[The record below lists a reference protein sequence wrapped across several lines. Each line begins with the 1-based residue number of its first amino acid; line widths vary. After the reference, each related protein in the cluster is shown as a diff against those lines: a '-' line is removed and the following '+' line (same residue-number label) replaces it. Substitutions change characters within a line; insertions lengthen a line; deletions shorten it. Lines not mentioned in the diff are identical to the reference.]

1 MDRSDQADTA
11 QPGAGRAAHT
21 YAAIDLGTN
30 NCRLL
35 VAQSD
40 GDGFRVIDAFS
51 RIVRLGEGLV
61 ATNRLSDPAM
71 GRAIEAMRICASKV
85 RRNGAS
91 RIRAVA
97 TEACRRADNGSEFV
111 SRAFQESGI
120 QLEIIETL
128 EEARLALTG
137 CAPLYDPPDG
147 DESFALLFDIG
158 GGSTQVTW
166 LRLEE
171 PSPGCA
177 HPDFTVLGSV
187 SLPCGVVTLS
197 ERFDAVENAAGFVSL
212 ETYTT
217 VCEHVRD
224 LLAPFEREFGITT
237 HVAAGRVQM
246 VGTSGTVTTLTGVLL
261 DLPRYDRSRVDGRA
275 LTFEEI
281 DQGRNQLMALDRSGR
296 AAHPCIGP
304 QRADLVIAGCAVLH
318 AICDIWPVGQLKV
331 ADRGLR
337 EGILH
342 GLMRDADRD
351 ADRDAAIAG

>member
-1 MDRSDQADTA
+1 MARSDQTSTS
-11 QPGAGRAAHT
+11 QPAAGRAAHT

-35 VAQSD
+35 VAQPD
-40 GDGFRVIDAFS
+40 GDGFQVIDAFS

-61 ATNRLSDPAM
+61 ATNRLADPAM
-71 GRAIEAMRICASKV
+71 GRTIEALRVCADKV
-85 RRNGAS
+85 RRSGAS
-91 RIRAVA
+91 RVRAVA
-97 TEACRRADNGSEFV
+97 TEACRRAENGDDFV
-111 SRAFQESGI
+111 ARAFQESGI
-120 QLEIIETL
+120 QLEIIETQ

-147 DESFALLFDIG
+147 DDSYALLFDIG

-166 LRLEE
+166 LRLDE
-171 PSPGCA
+171 PLAGCA

-197 ERFDAVENAAGFVSL
+197 EKFEAVENAQGEVSL
-212 ETYTT
+212 DAYVA
-217 VCEHVRD
+217 VCDHVSE
-224 LLAPFEREFGITT
+224 LLEPFEREFDIAT

-246 VGTSGTVTTLTGVLL
+246 VGASGTVTTITGVLL
-261 DLPRYDRSRVDGRA
+261 DLPRYNRARVDGHA
-275 LTFEEI
+275 LTFDEI
-281 DQGRNQLMALDRSGR
+281 IQGRNQLMALNRSGR

-318 AICDIWPVGQLKV
+318 AICDAWPVGRLRV

-342 GLMRDADRD
+342 GLMRDADRE
-351 ADRDAAIAG
+351 AALAG

>member
-1 MDRSDQADTA
+1 VDRSDQPKHTR
-11 QPGAGRAAHT
+11 PGAGRAAHT

-35 VAQSD
+35 VAKPD
-40 GDGFRVIDAFS
+40 GDGFQVTDAFS

-61 ATNRLSDPAM
+61 ATNRLSDTAM
-71 GRAIEAMRICASKV
+71 QRTVEALRVCARKV
-85 RRNGAS
+85 RRSGAS
-91 RIRAVA
+91 RVRAVA
-97 TEACRRADNGSEFV
+97 TEACRRAENGDEFV
-111 SRAFQESGI
+111 VRAFRESGI

-137 CAPLYDPPDG
+137 CAPLYDAPED
-147 DESFALLFDIG
+147 DNDSYALLFDIG

-166 LRLEE
+166 LRLDE

-197 ERFDAVENAAGFVSL
+197 EKFAAVETANGEVSL
-212 ETYTT
+212 DAYAR
-217 VCEHVRD
+217 VCDHVGE
-224 LLAPFEREFGITT
+224 LLEPFERAHGIAR
-237 HVAAGRVQM
+237 HVEAGRVQM

-261 DLPRYDRSRVDGRA
+261 DLPRYNRARVDGRG
-275 LTFEEI
+275 LTFDQI
-281 DQGRNQLMALDRSGR
+281 IQGRNQLMALDRSGR

-318 AICDIWPVGQLKV
+318 AICDAWPVGKLRV

-342 GLMRDADRD
+342 GLMRDADRE
-351 ADRDAAIAG
+351 AALAG

>member
-1 MDRSDQADTA
+1 MDRFDQTTA
-11 QPGAGRAAHT
+11 AQLSAGRSAHT
-21 YAAIDLGTN
+21 FAAIDLGTN

-35 VAQSD
+35 VARPD

-61 ATNRLSDPAM
+61 ANNRLSDPAM
-71 GRAIEAMRICASKV
+71 LRTIEALRICAAKV

-91 RIRAVA
+91 RVRAVA
-97 TEACRRADNGSEFV
+97 TEACRRAENGPDFV
-111 SRAFQESGI
+111 ARAFQESGI

-128 EEARLALTG
+128 EEAQLALTG
-137 CAPLYDPPDG
+137 CAPLYDLPEAG
-147 DESFALLFDIG
+147 EGFALLFDIG

-166 LRLEE
+166 LRLDD
-171 PSPGCA
+171 PSVSGAP
-177 HPDFTVLGSV
+177 PDFTVLGTV

-197 ERFDAVENAAGFVSL
+197 ERYDAVENSAGFVSL
-212 ETYTT
+212 ETYVTI
-217 VCEHVRD
+217 CEHVAS
-224 LLAPFEREFGITT
+224 LLEPFEREYGIAS

-261 DLPRYDRSRVDGRA
+261 NLPRYIRSRVDGRA
-275 LTFEEI
+275 LTFDELE
-281 DQGRNQLMALDRSGR
+281 QGRNKLMALDRSGR

-318 AICDIWPVGQLKV
+318 AICDAWPVGKLKV

-342 GLMRDADRD
+342 GLMQDADRE
-351 ADRDAAIAG
+351 AAIAG

>member
-1 MDRSDQADTA
+1 MDRSDQADKA
-11 QPGAGRAAHT
+11 RPGGARAAHT

-35 VAQSD
+35 VARSQ

-61 ATNRLSDPAM
+61 ANNRLSDPAM
-71 GRAIEAMRICASKV
+71 DRTIEAMRICASKV

-91 RIRAVA
+91 RVRAVA
-97 TEACRRADNGSEFV
+97 TEACRRADNGSAFV
-111 SRAFQESGI
+111 TRAFQESGI

-137 CAPLYDPPDG
+137 CAPLYEPPKD

-166 LRLEE
+166 LRLDE
-171 PSPGCA
+171 PSLGCA
-177 HPDFTVLGSV
+177 HPEFTVLGSV

-197 ERFDAVENAAGFVSL
+197 ERFDAVEDAAGNVSHD
-212 ETYTT
+212 TYAK
-217 VCEHVRD
+217 VCEHVRV
-224 LLAPFEREFGITT
+224 LLEPFEREHRIAD

-261 DLPRYDRSRVDGRA
+261 DLPRYDRSRVDGHA
-275 LTFEEI
+275 LTFDDI
-281 DQGRNQLMALDRSGR
+281 DLGRNRLMALDRSGR

-318 AICDIWPVGQLKV
+318 AICDAWPVGRLRV

-351 ADRDAAIAG
+351 AAVAG